1 MTLLQLL
8 GLAVAAAVVHQ
19 ASASSANQNSAQ
31 PTVGPR
37 EVERVRL
44 LALEYA
50 GARARDLGIEPGDL
64 MISGSNVDQLSMIH
78 VRIRQSLR
86 GIPVFGGEAILHYR
100 ASGERFGE
108 TIDLVPKLNVDTR
121 PRMTA
126 ADAIAR
132 AVENQRCTDCGTGK
146 PGADLWVIRHEGR
159 DHLAYR
165 VRLSQNGPKTTMP
178 VVFVDAHD
186 GEVVWS
192 YDNLQTDVN

>member
-1 MTLLQLL
+1 
-8 GLAVAAAVVHQ
+8 
-19 ASASSANQNSAQ
+19 
-31 PTVGPR
+31 
-37 EVERVRL
+37 
-44 LALEYA
+44 
-50 GARARDLGIEPGDL
+50 
-64 MISGSNVDQLSMIH
+64 MIH

-108 TIDLVPKLNVDTR
+108 TIDLVPNVNVDTR
-121 PRMTA
+121 PRITA

-146 PGADLWVIRHEGR
+146 PGADLWVIRHEGK

-165 VRLSQNGPKTTMP
+165 VRLPRQNGPKTTMP

>member
-1 MTLLQLL
+1 MTLLQILEFV
-8 GLAVAAAVVHQ
+8 VAAAVVYQ

-31 PTVGPR
+31 TTVGPR

-44 LALEYA
+44 LALEYV

-64 MISGSNVDQLSMIH
+64 MISGSTVDQLSMIH

-121 PRMTA
+121 PRITA
-126 ADAIAR
+126 ANAIAR

-146 PGADLWVIRHEGR
+146 PGVDLWVIRHEGR

-165 VRLSQNGPKTTMP
+165 VRLSQSGPKTAMP

>member
-64 MISGSNVDQLSMIH
+64 MISGSNVDQVSMIH

-121 PRMTA
+121 PRITA

-132 AVENQRCTDCGTGK
+132 AVENQKCTDCRTGA
-146 PGADLWVIRHEGR
+146 PRADLWVIRHEGK

-165 VRLSQNGPKTTMP
+165 VRLSQNGPKIRMP
-178 VVFVDAHD
+178 VVFVDAHA